1 MGYNKL
7 GDMFEELLSK
17 KNFSSRTRDKL
28 NRFVSELN
36 SNVKNEDDLRDIVN
50 SANLLKSLLKKEG
63 ILNSEFDNIIN
74 NISKKL

>member
-36 SNVKNEDDLRDIVN
+36 SNVKNKDDLRSIVN

-63 ILNSEFDNIIN
+63 IINSEFDNIIN